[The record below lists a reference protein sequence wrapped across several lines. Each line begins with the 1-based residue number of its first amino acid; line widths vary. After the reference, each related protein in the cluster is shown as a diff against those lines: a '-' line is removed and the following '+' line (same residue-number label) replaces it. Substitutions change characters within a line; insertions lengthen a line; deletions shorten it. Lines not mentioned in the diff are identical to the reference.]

1 MNQFNSRLYVM
12 ALCLVSLSVINLFA
26 VGCAINK
33 KGPDSQT
40 KPARVNGQQK
50 TMIGRSVQSYYSSL
64 TYDTLSSI
72 RNGSLN
78 FSSFTIYYKSTGV
91 GYNKQFFI
99 INYGNILG
107 DFTFSSVPNF
117 KSEFNN
123 MVEESGQMVDKFYK
137 HEFTN
142 MEVSAILDYISTP
155 ENRTYFFNG
164 DEYEGLE
171 IPYPHA
177 SISPPNKRF
186 NFSLI
191 FGEPQTGENYADWAI
206 FKCVDEY
213 PAPGTPLYGLY
224 QMIENDFI
232 TQFEE

>member
-1 MNQFNSRLYVM
+1 MNQLNSRLYVM
-12 ALCLVSLSVINLFA
+12 ILYLVTLSVFNLCA
-26 VGCAINK
+26 VGCTINNK
-33 KGPDSQT
+33 ELDTQT
-40 KPARVNGQQK
+40 KPVIVNGQQK
-50 TMIGRSVQSYYSSL
+50 TTIGLSVSKYYSPL
-64 TYDTLSSI
+64 TYETLSSI

-78 FSSFTIYYKSTGV
+78 YSSFTIYYKSTGT
-91 GYNKQFFI
+91 GYNKQFFT

-142 MEVSAILDYISTP
+142 MEVSAIFDYISTL

-164 DEYEGLE
+164 DEYTGLE

-191 FGEPQTGENYADWAI
+191 FGEPQTGENHADWAI

-213 PAPGTPLYGLY
+213 PAEGTPLYGLF
-224 QMIENDFI
+224 QMLENDFI